1 MRKKHLPGA
10 RHKSNLFFY
19 VAMTSREGDTSA
31 FLLRAIEADLLTI
44 ALEAKKGSAIKESAE
59 RCSSDLRALV
69 AKAVPSA
76 ATLSTTLPPISA
88 LPPDILSSLKAQWLQ
103 PFLIASNHVDAPRKV
118 LIVSLG
124 AIQRLISAGGILLC
138 DYQSISRV
146 LEIQVRFFY
155 PFTTLLF
162 CNTTNE

>member
-1 MRKKHLPGA
+1 M
-10 RHKSNLFFY
+10 S
-19 VAMTSREGDTSA
+19 SREGDTA

-44 ALEAKKGSAIKESAE
+44 AIEAKKISAIKESAE
-59 RCSSDLRALV
+59 RCSSDIRALV
-69 AKAVPSA
+69 AKAVPSV

-146 LEIQVRFFY
+146 LEIQVRFLY
-155 PFTTLLF
+155 PFTILLF
-162 CNTTNE
+162 SKPLTNYSTLPISPLG